1 MSSPELETL
10 WSTVDTI
17 VNCWPNFTNKH
28 NNDGPVS
35 SPIKRDSMSLHR
47 HVLSF
52 PACLCRH
59 CPICI
64 TTLVVGIVCCAD
76 LRARATYRR
85 LMAIITDC
93 VCVVARWALSENMII
108 LNEPG
113 KYSSWLVLSLSPS
126 RSLLLPLSLPLCLP
140 RALSC
145 SLSLS
150 PSLCALLL
158 LRCCVSW
165 ECQIREHR
173 TGGGCGT
180 PRGLCCC
187 QTAHG
192 NRPRHSSVCFFARR
206 PSKRFAWRS
215 ALHRRPLL

>member
-1 MSSPELETL
+1 
-10 WSTVDTI
+10 
-17 VNCWPNFTNKH
+17 
-28 NNDGPVS
+28 
-35 SPIKRDSMSLHR
+35 MSLHR

-126 RSLLLPLSLPLCLP
+126 RSLLLPLY
-140 RALSC
+140 
-145 SLSLS
+145 
-150 PSLCALLL
+150 
-158 LRCCVSW
+158 
-165 ECQIREHR
+165 ETEQD
-173 TGGGCGT
+173 
-180 PRGLCCC
+180 
-187 QTAHG
+187 
-192 NRPRHSSVCFFARR
+192 
-206 PSKRFAWRS
+206 
-215 ALHRRPLL
+215 